1 MDRSNSSV
9 YLQFFF
15 YETLNCVYQN
25 SADAVSHEVKLLK
38 DKASDRDGN

>member
-15 YETLNCVYQN
+15 YETLNCVYQH

-38 DKASDRDGN
+38 DKAADRDGN